1 MKKIVKKFQQKT
13 KSAFTLIE
21 MMIVLLII
29 SILVLLFIPN
39 LAKQKD
45 NVETQGDKAIE
56 KVVENQKELYE
67 IETGDKV
74 TDSDLELLVSGGYL
88 TEKQVAQY
96 RKAKQ

>member
-1 MKKIVKKFQQKT
+1 MKKILKKIQLKN
-13 KSAFTLIE
+13 KKAFTLIE

-45 NVETQGDKAIE
+45 SVASQGDKAIV

-67 IETGDKV
+67 IETGEKIS
-74 TDSDLELLVSGGYL
+74 DSNLDLLVSSGYL
-88 TEKQVAQY
+88 TETQVSQY
-96 RKAKQ
+96 RKAKK